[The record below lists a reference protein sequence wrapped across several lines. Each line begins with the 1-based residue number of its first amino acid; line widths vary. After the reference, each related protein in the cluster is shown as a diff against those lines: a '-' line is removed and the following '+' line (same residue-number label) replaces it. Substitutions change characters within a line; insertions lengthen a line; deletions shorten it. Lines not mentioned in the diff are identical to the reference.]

1 MARSA
6 DDYQVLQPYTLKEL
20 SAADAAYQERVDDF
34 DLFQAS
40 AAAFR
45 EQNTLATVFN
55 NTLGYAPD
63 PEFELTVP
71 VLEEL
76 TEGLPQERWDIFEDS
91 VSLEHARALRERT
104 LQSIKDREVLSS
116 YGWTG
121 IGLEFA
127 SAMVDLPAIAGTI
140 ATEGALGP
148 AIWGAKATRLGRAFR
163 TAATAGVASAGVES
177 YLVAQN
183 PNKDAYD
190 ILFAAGG
197 GFLLGGAVGSTRLG
211 VRKEDIAKRE
221 AMKEAAVKLQRDAHQ
236 GQIAETAEAMRR
248 QGIDPGIEVPANPLE
263 ETGPFTL
270 RSNAADLEESKEG
283 AAFATWGPIRW
294 DARAITGGSEVAAV
308 RDFSETHLED
318 AVNPGRPTT
327 DLKARVMRDKYNGEF
342 YKIYPNE
349 FHEFA
354 KARGYAAV
362 ERNFFPEKARREFG
376 TEVSRHVERETST
389 DPNVIKAANRV
400 RKIFAELRTAAQKAG
415 VLGFENIPEDYRY
428 FTHIW
433 DGNKF
438 MDVGGDVAT
447 RLLTKSLLSA
457 NPDMTEDFAAK
468 LAKGMTKKIM
478 RREVGIDAD
487 LAKIFSASDKDT
499 LRQIL
504 LDEFED
510 LELFADDVDRMISQL
525 DIDRE
530 GLPPRAK
537 RRLSIDMATKEV
549 INGKVYSIE
558 DLMERD
564 AEKVVGAYINQMSGR
579 IAFAENGVKS
589 DGDFKSFVKDAIEIA
604 RQKGLD
610 TEKFKSRE
618 IKTLEIMYALINGRP
633 RPDIADPASTSMRFL
648 RLFLDYNFIRYMGQ
662 VGIAQVAELGNAVSI
677 DGVSGL
683 VRQLPELRN
692 IMRRAA
698 DGELEDSVS
707 RDLEQFASVGLD
719 SVLQRHLD
727 RVQYEDTFN
736 LQPGRGGVQR
746 AIETARGAI
755 APLRNF
761 TANFSGL
768 VPITV
773 FLERTTARIAAQTIV
788 DLATGVKKGGLKRV
802 ISKGT
807 YEDDVRRRL
816 QMLGLDDDMTKKV
829 FDSINEHAVL
839 VPSEFGKKRRLRA
852 LNMKDWDEDAANA
865 FGLAIARWTRQ
876 AIQKNDFGNLHPFMT
891 RPMGQLLL
899 QFRSFMIVSYSKQ
912 FLHNIKRSDYAA
924 YQAMMMSVIF
934 GSLGYVAQTQIN
946 SIGRGDKEEFLKER
960 LLDDEGNLDLLK
972 IGRQG
977 FARSSWASLFPGAVD
992 TLFAFGKYDK
1002 PFGYGRTS
1010 GLGSDFVTGTLPI
1023 TTLDQLGKSIQ
1034 GVASLSGIGNSE
1046 YQFSRAEARA
1056 IRSLMPLQNAF
1067 IIRNVLDK
1075 MVEAAPETSKVR

>member
-76 TEGLPQERWDIFEDS
+76 TEDLPQERWDIFQDS

-127 SAMVDLPAIAGTI
+127 SAMVDLPAIGATI

-163 TAATAGVASAGVES
+163 TASTAGVTSAAVES

-190 ILFAAGG
+190 ILFATGG

-221 AMKEAAVKLQRDAHQ
+221 AMKNAAIKIQRDAHQ
-236 GQIAETAEAMRR
+236 GQVAENAEAMRR
-248 QGIDPGIEVPANPLE
+248 QGIDPGIEVPSNPLE

-283 AAFATWGPIRW
+283 AAFATWGPVRW
-294 DARAITGGSEVAAV
+294 DARAITGRSEVAAV

-354 KARGYAAV
+354 KARGYGFL

-376 TEVSRHVERETST
+376 TEVSRHVELETST
-389 DPNVIKAANRV
+389 DPNVIKAADRT
-400 RKIFAELRTAAQKAG
+400 RKIYREFHEAAQKAG
-415 VLGFENIPEDYRY
+415 VRGFENFPENYRY

-438 MDVGGDVAT
+438 MDVGEDIAI

-457 NPDMTEDFAAK
+457 NPDMTEDFANKMAT
-468 LAKGMTKKIM
+468 GMTKKIM

-487 LAKIFSASDKDT
+487 LAKIFSASDRDT

-504 LDEFED
+504 LDDLED
-510 LELFADDVDRMISQL
+510 LDLSADDVDRMISQL
-525 DIDRE
+525 DVDRE

-537 RRLSIDMATKEV
+537 KRLSIDMATKEV

-579 IAFAENGVKS
+579 IAFAENGIKS
-589 DGDFKSFVKDAIEIA
+589 EGDFKSFVKDAIEIA

-610 TEKFKSRE
+610 TEKFKNRE
-618 IKTLEIMYALINGRP
+618 IKTLEIMFALINGRA

-677 DGVSGL
+677 DGISGL

-707 RDLEQFASVGLD
+707 RDLEQFSSVGLD
-719 SVLQRHLD
+719 SILQRHLD
-727 RVQYEDTFN
+727 RVQYEETFN
-736 LQPGRGGVQR
+736 LQPGRGGYQR

-755 APLRNF
+755 APLKNF

-788 DLATGVKKGGLKRV
+788 DLATGVRKGGLKRV

-891 RPMGQLLL
+891 RPMGQILL

-924 YQAMMMSVIF
+924 YQAMMMSVLF

-960 LLDDEGNLDLLK
+960 LLDEEGNLDLLK

-977 FARSSWASLFPGAVD
+977 FARSSWASFFPGAVD
-992 TLFAFGKYDK
+992 TLLVLGKYDK
-1002 PFGYGRTS
+1002 LFGYGRTS
-1010 GLGSDFVTGTLPI
+1010 GLGSDFVKGTLPI
-1023 TTLDQLGKSIQ
+1023 TTLDEIGKSLQ
-1034 GVASLSGIGNSE
+1034 GAASLSGIGNPE